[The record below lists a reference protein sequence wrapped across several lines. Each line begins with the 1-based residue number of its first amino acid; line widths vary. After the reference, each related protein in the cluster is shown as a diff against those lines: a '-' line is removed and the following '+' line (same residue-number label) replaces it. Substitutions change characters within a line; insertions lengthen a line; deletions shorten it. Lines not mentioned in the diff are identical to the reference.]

1 MKCSISTQ
9 WSIISYNRKELSS
22 DTCYNIDE
30 PLNIM
35 LSERSQSQKS
45 IYCMTLC
52 IRNVW
57 ISKSRDRKKITV
69 CQGLEGKGNR
79 EWPLMGMGF
88 LFGEMFKL
96 IVVMAAQS
104 CEYTKKLYWTFW
116 KGELY
121 DMWIISQKKKLRQKQ
136 NKNIIDNMKTNKHGC
151 VPIKHLQN

>member
-1 MKCSISTQ
+1 MY
-9 WSIISYNRKELSS
+9 IISYNRKEFS
-22 DTCYNIDE
+22 DTCYNMDE

-45 IYCMTLC
+45 IYCVTLC

-79 EWPLMGMGF
+79 EWLLMSMGF
-88 LFGEMFKL
+88 LFGEIKCLNWLWWRLHNPVNILKNCTEHFKRVNYM
-96 IVVMAAQS
+96 I
-104 CEYTKKLYWTFW
+104 C
-116 KGELY
+116 ELY
-121 DMWIISQKKKLRQKQ
+121 LKKKKLGQKQ
-136 NKNIIDNMKTNKHGC
+136 NKNIIDNMKTNEHGC